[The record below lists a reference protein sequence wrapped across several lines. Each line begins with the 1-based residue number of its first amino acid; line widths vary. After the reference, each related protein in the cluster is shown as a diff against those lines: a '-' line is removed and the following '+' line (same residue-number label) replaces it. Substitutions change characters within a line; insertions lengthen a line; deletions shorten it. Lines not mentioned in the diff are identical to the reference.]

1 MSLDATTFE
10 STANET
16 LDSLM
21 DALDEQLGDTMD
33 VDLQAGILTLDLDA
47 GGQYIINKHGPTQQ
61 IWMSSPKSGA
71 THYAFVN
78 GVWKNTRDDQFL
90 FAVLESELGCSL

>member
-21 DALDEQLGDTMD
+21 DVLDDQLGDTID
-33 VDLQAGILTLDLDA
+33 VDLQSGILTLELDA
-47 GGQYIINKHGPTQQ
+47 GGQYIINKHAPTRQ

-71 THYAFVN
+71 THYAYVD
-78 GVWKNTRDDQFL
+78 GTWKNTRDGQL
-90 FAVLESELGCSL
+90 LNTVLEAELGCSL